1 MRWGVALNV
10 RDVMSETLRKSE
22 IADKGGLDQ
31 VWVTDFPALKYA
43 PVVAAAIAERTKSCR
58 IGVGLVSPLLY
69 SSTHIVQF
77 MSTLVDS
84 YGKRFDL
91 LLGPGD
97 KHALDSI
104 GVSYSSKLMVDKTTH
119 ALDEIK
125 RGLTEAGH
133 SCSVLLGAQGPLMI
147 KASLKADG
155 VLLNY
160 SDLEM
165 AEWALNQIKKEVP
178 TGFQLGL
185 FPPTYVGNCQD
196 IVANRSIAYSSAMV
210 AIGLSRVVS
219 STFGLLDRIQSA
231 RVLMKE
237 QGQINMEVVNSL
249 GREILQRFAFCGTSE
264 QLGKYM
270 KALEKMGFE
279 SVVFGPPQGIRKQGV
294 EILVKAKSNYDID

>member
-10 RDVMSETLRKSE
+10 REDMSETLRKSE
-22 IADKGGLDQ
+22 IADRGGLDQ
-31 VWVTDFPALKYA
+31 AWVTDFPALKYA

-58 IGVGLVSPLLY
+58 IGIGLVSPLLY
-69 SSTHIVQF
+69 AATHIVQF

-104 GVSYSSKLMVDKTTH
+104 GVSYSSKMMVDKTTH

-125 RGLTEAGH
+125 QGLAEAGH

-160 SDLEM
+160 SDLEL
-165 AEWALNQIKKEVP
+165 AEWALNQIKNEVP
-178 TGFQLGL
+178 AGFQLGL
-185 FPPTYVGNCQD
+185 FPPTYIGNCQD

-219 STFGLLDRIQSA
+219 SSFGLLDRIQAA

-237 QGQINMEVVNSL
+237 HGQINMEVVNSL
-249 GREILQRFAFCGTSE
+249 GREVLQKFAFCGTSE
-264 QLGKYM
+264 QHEKYM
-270 KALEKMGFE
+270 RTLEKMGIA
-279 SVVFGPPQGIRKQGV
+279 SIVFGPPQGIRKQGV
-294 EILVKAKSNYDID
+294 EILVKAKSNYDMD

>member
-22 IADKGGLDQ
+22 IADEGGINQ
-31 VWVTDFPALKYA
+31 IWVTDFPALRYA

-69 SSTHIVQF
+69 SSSHIVQF
-77 MSTLVDS
+77 MSTLIDS
-84 YGKRFDL
+84 YGPRFDI

-97 KHALDSI
+97 KFALESV
-104 GVSYSSKLMVDKTTH
+104 GVSYSPKMMVEKTTH

-125 RGLTEAGH
+125 QKVTEAGH
-133 SCSVLLGAQGPLMI
+133 NCSVLLGAQGPLMI

-155 VLLNY
+155 ILLNY

-165 AEWALNQIKKEVP
+165 AEWALNQIKNDVP
-178 TGFQLGL
+178 AGFQLGL
-185 FPPTYVGNCQD
+185 FPPTYIGDCQD
-196 IVANRSIAYSSAMV
+196 IVTNQSISHSAAMV

-219 STFGLLDRIQSA
+219 KSFGLLDRIQTA
-231 RVLMKE
+231 RVLMKKH
-237 QGQINMEVVNSL
+237 GQINSEVVNTL
-249 GREILQRFAFCGTSE
+249 GKEALQRFAFCGNSE
-264 QLGKYM
+264 ELSNYM

-279 SVVFGPPQGIRKQGV
+279 TVVFGPPQGVRKKGV
-294 EILVKAKSNYDID
+294 DILVSAKSRT

>member
-10 RDVMSETLRKSE
+10 KDGISESLRKAE
-22 IADKGGLDQ
+22 IADQGGIEQL
-31 VWVTDFPALKYA
+31 WITDFPAIRYA
-43 PVVAAAIAERTKSCR
+43 PAVAAAIAERTKSCR
-58 IGVGLVSPLLY
+58 IGVGLVSPILY
-69 SSTHIVQF
+69 SSTQIIQF

-84 YGKRFDL
+84 YGERFDL

-97 KHALDSI
+97 KLALASI
-104 GVSYSSKLMVDKTTH
+104 GLSYSSKLMVDKTMH
-119 ALDEIK
+119 ALEEI
-125 RGLTEAGH
+125 RQGLSDAGH
-133 SCSVLLGAQGPLMI
+133 NCSVLLGAQGPIMI

-165 AEWALNQIKKEVP
+165 AEWALNQIENEIP
-178 TGFQLGL
+178 AGFQLGL

-196 IVANRSIAYSSAMV
+196 IVTNQSISYSAAMV

-219 STFGLLDRIQSA
+219 DSFGLHDRLQAA

-237 QGQINMEVVNSL
+237 HGQINLEVVNSL
-249 GREILQRFAFCGTSE
+249 GSEILRRFAFCGTSE
-264 QLGKYM
+264 QLRDYM

-279 SVVFGPPQGIRKQGV
+279 SIVFGPPQGIRKHGV
-294 EILVKAKSNYDID
+294 EILVKARSNYDMD